1 VLTGTGHAGPQDL
14 LSGPKVRDAAR
25 RTAALRR
32 PAVPPG
38 LGSSAR
44 RRDNLSNMNLKSA
57 SNCPRPGQH
66 GFTLVELMIAVVV
79 VALLASIALPSFMDS
94 IRKSRRSD
102 AFNAIAQVQQMQE
115 RWRGIRDAYAADA
128 VLTEPWSPANPAS
141 APGLGVPRLTANGY
155 YSLALSDTG
164 ATRYTVTATAEAST
178 SQAADGNCKV
188 LAARLTDG
196 NLAYGSGAAAA
207 AFPDA
212 NRCWAR

>member
-1 VLTGTGHAGPQDL
+1 VLAGTGHAGPEGL
-14 LSGPKVRDAAR
+14 LNGPGVRIAAR
-25 RTAALRR
+25 RTAALWR
-32 PAVPPG
+32 PAAAPA
-38 LGSSAR
+38 LGESAR
-44 RRDNLSNMNLKSA
+44 RRDNFPNMNLKPA
-57 SNCPRPGQH
+57 SHRPRPGQR

-128 VLTEPWSPANPAS
+128 VLTEPWAPADPAN

-164 ATRYTVTATAEAST
+164 ATAYTVTATAEAGT
-178 SQAADGNCKV
+178 SQAADGDCKV
-188 LAARLTDG
+188 LAARVTDG
-196 NLAYGSGAAAA
+196 NLSYGSGAAAA

>member
-1 VLTGTGHAGPQDL
+1 MKPRSFAH
-14 LSGPKVRDAAR
+14 AR
-25 RTAALRR
+25 RER
-32 PAVPPG
+32 
-38 LGSSAR
+38 
-44 RRDNLSNMNLKSA
+44 A
-57 SNCPRPGQH
+57 S

-115 RWRGIRDAYAADA
+115 RWRGIRNAYATDA

-155 YSLALSDTG
+155 YSLALSDAG
-164 ATRYTVTATAEAST
+164 ATGYTVTATAEAGT